1 MGDDFYMRYYIG
13 HDGRFG
19 HEFMEFEVSSEGRM
33 RYANNSNYKKDM
45 LIRKEVTLQPIALE
59 ELQKIIRDST
69 VLKGDDTLWP
79 APDDIGRQELEIK
92 LDSEHISFTCAKLGA
107 LSDCHASQDPE
118 GVQSF
123 YYLVQDL
130 KSFIF
135 SIISLHFKI
144 KPIP

>member
-45 LIRKEVTLQPIALE
+45 LIRKEVTLQPIVLE

-79 APDDIGRQELEIK
+79 APDDIGGLNIYHF
-92 LDSEHISFTCAKLGA
+92 SSN
-107 LSDCHASQDPE
+107 
-118 GVQSF
+118 F
-123 YYLVQDL
+123 YVNSCL
-130 KSFIF
+130 
-135 SIISLHFKI
+135 
-144 KPIP
+144 